1 MDMSDTDALLA
12 NLHGSLRQDEPM
24 AKHVSWRAGGVAKVF
39 YQPASVPDLCAF
51 LRTRPAGEPIL
62 FLGLGSNLLVRDG
75 GFDGAVVFTHHAL
88 TGIRQE
94 GGSQLRP
101 TFHVGAGVPAPHLA
115 RYVAKH
121 GGAGSEWMCGVPGTI
136 GGALAMNA
144 GCYGGETWNHVIA
157 AETVD
162 RNGNVRLRQPPEYDV
177 GYRHVTLKAAGE
189 EWFISGVFVF
199 ERGEEAP
206 AMKRMKKL
214 LSQRVASQPLNQ
226 PNAGSVF
233 RNPPGD
239 FAARL
244 IESCAL
250 KGVNIGGAQVSPKH
264 ANFIVNTG
272 KATAS
277 DIESLMDLV
286 QTTVRLRTGVDLVR
300 EVRIVGKARS

>member
-1 MDMSDTDALLA
+1 MDMSDAEALLA
-12 NLHGSLRQDEPM
+12 NLHGRMRQDEPM
-24 AKHVSWRAGGVAKVF
+24 DRHVSWRAGGRAKLF

-51 LRTRPAGEPIL
+51 LRTRPVGEPIL
-62 FLGLGSNLLVRDG
+62 FVGLGSNLLVRDG
-75 GFDGAVVFTHHAL
+75 GFDGAVVFTHRAL

-101 TFHVGAGVPAPHLA
+101 TFHAGAGVPAPHLA
-115 RYVAKH
+115 RYVTKH
-121 GGAGSEWMCGVPGTI
+121 GGAGAEWLCGVPGTI

-162 RNGNVRLRQPPEYDV
+162 RNGNVRLRQPTEYDV
-177 GYRHVTLKAAGE
+177 GYRHVTLKESSE

-214 LSQRVASQPLNQ
+214 LSQRVASQPLEQ

-272 KATAS
+272 GATAA

-300 EVRIVGKARS
+300 EVRIVGNRK